1 MAWMRVEAEQRR
13 SRCERRESGGRKMNS
28 FSGKPCF
35 KEEAKERVVAEVKKI
50 SDIFFL
56 LKMVGT

>member
-13 SRCERRESGGRKMNS
+13 LRCERRESGGRKMNS
-28 FSGKPCF
+28 FSEKPCF

>member
-1 MAWMRVEAEQRR
+1 METEQRR
-13 SRCERRESGGRKMNS
+13 LRCERRESGGRKMNN
-28 FSGKPCF
+28 FSEKPCF
-35 KEEAKERVVAEVKKI
+35 KEEAKERVMAKVKKI